1 MKNNNFASKFSLWG
15 FALFLIPITATSSF
29 AITIYGSMIRQN
41 LSSGLIALYMFLYI
55 VVATLLFTLC
65 DIIRRKTMIDK
76 PVRQILE
83 ATQKIAVGDFDIE
96 LQPLHTYRKYDEYDL
111 IMENINKMTKAL
123 LESENIKK
131 EFVSNVSHEIKTPL
145 SVIQNYSK
153 ALLTE
158 NLDKETKNK
167 YLNVLATTSQK
178 LSNFA
183 SNILKLN
190 KLENQ
195 AIQSEKKP
203 INIGEVLRENILQFE
218 NLIEKKNLKLTCDI
232 EDIQFRIEESFL
244 DLIFGNLISNAIKF
258 TETSGKIKISL
269 KNRENQIFFTVKD
282 DGCGISKEV
291 GNKIF
296 EKFYQADT
304 SHSSEGNGL
313 GLTLV
318 KKVIDIIGGE
328 INVES
333 KLGKGST
340 FTVVLNKEKNTKG
353 ENDEQI

>member
-29 AITIYGSMIRQN
+29 AIAIYGSMIRHN
-41 LSSGLIALYMFLYI
+41 LSSGLIALYMILYI
-55 VVATLLFTLC
+55 IVATLLFTLC
-65 DIIRRKTMIDK
+65 DIIRRKIIIDK
-76 PVRQILE
+76 PVQQILE
-83 ATQKIAVGDFDIE
+83 ATQKIAVGDFDIK
-96 LQPLHTYRKYDEYDL
+96 LVPKHSYHKYDEYDI
-111 IMENINKMTKAL
+111 IMENINKMAKTL
-123 LESENIKK
+123 LESEILKNEFISNI
-131 EFVSNVSHEIKTPL
+131 SHEIKTPL

-158 NLDKETKNK
+158 NLDKETRNK
-167 YLNVLATTSQK
+167 YLNILETTSQK
-178 LSNFA
+178 LSNLA

-195 AIQSEKKP
+195 TIQSEKKL

-218 NLIEKKNLKLTCDI
+218 DSIEKKNLKLICKI

-258 TETSGKIKISL
+258 TEPSGEIEISL

-282 DGCGISKEV
+282 DGCGISKET

-304 SHSSEGNGL
+304 SHSGEGNGL
-313 GLTLV
+313 GLALV

-340 FTVVLNKEKNTKG
+340 FTVVLNKENNTKG
-353 ENDEQI
+353 EEHE